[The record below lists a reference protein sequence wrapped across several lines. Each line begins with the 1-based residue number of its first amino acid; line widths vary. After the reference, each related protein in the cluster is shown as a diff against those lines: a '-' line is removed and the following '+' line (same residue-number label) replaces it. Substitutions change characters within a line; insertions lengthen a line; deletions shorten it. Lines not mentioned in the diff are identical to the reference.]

1 MKTGRKDKIKRRY
14 KNNQKTNNETAG
26 VNTYLPIITL
36 KRNALKLQLNNTEW
50 VKKRKRKTQWS
61 AAYEKYTSSIKIHI
75 DWKIKE
81 WKNVPCQ
88 WNQKKRTKVAILV
101 SDKMY
106 FKTKSV
112 KTEQR
117 SFYDKGIN
125 SAREYNNFKYPCTLH

>member
-1 MKTGRKDKIKRRY
+1 MGEKKKKEDPVICCLREIHFIYKDTHRLKNKGMEKCSMPMK
-14 KNNQKTNNETAG
+14 
-26 VNTYLPIITL
+26 P
-36 KRNALKLQLNNTEW
+36 
-50 VKKRKRKTQWS
+50 
-61 AAYEKYTSSIKIHI
+61 
-75 DWKIKE
+75 
-81 WKNVPCQ
+81 
-88 WNQKKRTKVAILV
+88 KKRTKVAILI